1 MNGPDYDVLIVGGGV
16 AGLACASLLRNLL
29 RGRREPLR
37 IAVLEARAPRPP
49 AADAGP
55 GLRVFA
61 IAPAGRAIL
70 EACGGW
76 NGLPPGMA
84 SPYERMRVWQSGST
98 PFGAGSIGFDAAE
111 SGGSDLGHI
120 VDHDWLRLGLW
131 NTLLEPRGGEVH
143 LLTGSSPAGL
153 EAGPGATTVRLAD
166 GEALQT
172 RLLVGADG
180 ADSWVRAQLQLPTT
194 ERDYGQL
201 AVVGH
206 VSSERPHE
214 RTAWQCFTPGGP
226 VALLPLADGRSSIV
240 WSCFEAEARE
250 IVNLSDAEFGAR
262 LTAATGHVLGNLR
275 ATTPRLALPLAARHT
290 HRYTGARFA
299 LIGDAAH
306 QIHPLA
312 GQGINLGL
320 LDVAALAGTLAT
332 HLLGTRL
339 ADPGD
344 ALVLRRYERWRKGA
358 NLLTMAAMEGL
369 HRVFTSDFTALAR
382 LAAAGLGAVDR
393 LPAVKRLLMAQAAGS
408 GQVTGGRHAGL

>member
-1 MNGPDYDVLIVGGGV
+1 MTQPDYDVLIVGGGV
-16 AGLACASLLRNLL
+16 AGLACANLL
-29 RGRREPLR
+29 RHLLGARRELLR
-37 IAVLEARAPRPP
+37 VGVLEARPPRAP
-49 AADAGP
+49 AAGAGP

-61 IAPAGRAIL
+61 IAPAGRMIL
-70 EACGGW
+70 DACGAW
-76 NGLPPGMA
+76 RTLPQGMA
-84 SPYERMRVWQSGST
+84 TPYERIRVWQAGST
-98 PFGAGSIGFDAAE
+98 PFGAGSIGFDAAD
-111 SGGSDLGHI
+111 SGAPDLGHI

-131 NTLLEPRGGEVH
+131 NLLEEPGVGQPR
-143 LLTGSSPAGL
+143 LLTGSPPATL
-153 EAGPGATTVRLAD
+153 HAAPDAMTVRLAD
-166 GEALQT
+166 GTDLRA

-180 ADSWVRAQLQLPTT
+180 AESWVRSQLRLRTT
-194 ERDYGQL
+194 GREYGQL

-214 RTAWQCFTPGGP
+214 RTAWQCFTRQGP

-250 IVNLSDAEFGAR
+250 IAALTDDQFGAR
-262 LTAATGHVLGNLR
+262 LTAATGHVLGSLQ

-320 LDVAALAGTLAT
+320 QDVTALAWTLAT
-332 HLLGTRL
+332 HVLETRL

-369 HRVFTSDFTALAR
+369 HRVFTSKSNTLAR
-382 LAAAGLGAVDR
+382 VAAAGLGALDR
-393 LPAVKRLLMAQAAGS
+393 LPAVKRMLMAQAAGS
-408 GQVTGGRHAGL
+408 TDLARVGHAGL

>member
-1 MNGPDYDVLIVGGGV
+1 MTRPDYDVLIVGGGV
-16 AGLACASLLRNLL
+16 AGLACANLL
-29 RGRREPLR
+29 GHLLGARRERLR
-37 IAVLEARAPRPP
+37 IGVIEARAPRAP
-49 AADAGP
+49 AAGNDP

-70 EACGGW
+70 DACGAW
-76 NGLPPGMA
+76 DGLPPGMA
-84 SPYERMRVWQSGST
+84 APYERMRVWQAGST
-98 PFGAGSIGFDAAE
+98 PFGAGSIGFDAAD
-111 SGGSDLGHI
+111 SGAPDLGHI

-131 NTLLEPRGGEVH
+131 NRLADPGHGQAR
-143 LLTGSSPAGL
+143 LLTGSPPDSLHAAP
-153 EAGPGATTVRLAD
+153 EAITVRLAD
-166 GEALQT
+166 GTDLRA

-180 ADSWVRAQLQLPTT
+180 ADSWVRSQLRLSTT
-194 ERDYGQL
+194 GREYGQL
-201 AVVGH
+201 AVVAH

-214 RTAWQCFTPGGP
+214 RTAWQCFNPGGP
-226 VALLPLADGRSSIV
+226 VALLPLADGRSSVV

-250 IVNLSDAEFGAR
+250 IVALADDEFGAR

-320 LDVAALAGTLAT
+320 QDAAALAGTLAT
-332 HLLGTRL
+332 HVLGTRL

-369 HRVFTSDFTALAR
+369 HRVFTSDSAALTR

-393 LPAVKRLLMAQAAGS
+393 LPAAKRFLMAQAAGS
-408 GQVTGGRHAGL
+408 AGFAGGDHAGL